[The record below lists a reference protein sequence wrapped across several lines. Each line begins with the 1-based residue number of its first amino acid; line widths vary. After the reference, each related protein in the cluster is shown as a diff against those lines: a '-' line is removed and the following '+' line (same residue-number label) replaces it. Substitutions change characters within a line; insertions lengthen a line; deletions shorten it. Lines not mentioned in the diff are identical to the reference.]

1 MYESIITV
9 LLLLMCAVSIAYVSY
24 SFGRTIRSH
33 EDKLD
38 VLSDDIA
45 RHEKDITRIDETLVN
60 HINSD
65 KNTEK
70 KTLTKIKKIFTS

>member
-9 LLLLMCAVSIAYVSY
+9 LLLLICAVSIAYVSY

-38 VLSDDIA
+38 ALSDDIA